1 MVADFIVNC
10 YGTRIQ
16 NGAESLTIIGSINL
30 DDFGPIRVGSLITF
44 VRLNN
49 DRQSL
54 NCRFVSV
61 KKSMLISPTTTI
73 LGVISNAAS
82 ILS

>member
-1 MVADFIVNC
+1 MVPESKMV
-10 YGTRIQ
+10 Q
-16 NGAESLTIIGSINL
+16 ESLTIIGSINL

-54 NCRFVSV
+54 NC
-61 KKSMLISPTTTI
+61 
-73 LGVISNAAS
+73 
-82 ILS
+82 